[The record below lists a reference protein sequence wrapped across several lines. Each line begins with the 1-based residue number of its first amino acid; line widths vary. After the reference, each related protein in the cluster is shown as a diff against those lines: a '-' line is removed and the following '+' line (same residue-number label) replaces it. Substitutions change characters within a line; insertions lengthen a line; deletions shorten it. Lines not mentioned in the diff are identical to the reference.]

1 MHVWI
6 GGKVLEGSCL
16 LIVQHLLTNS
26 RAFRPITLAPSI
38 TPVHLYYKHK
48 QRTIP
53 HQATTTAKMQ
63 YKSLAVFALSAGAL
77 AAPEKRQATDA
88 SL

>member
-1 MHVWI
+1 
-6 GGKVLEGSCL
+6 
-16 LIVQHLLTNS
+16 
-26 RAFRPITLAPSI
+26 
-38 TPVHLYYKHK
+38 
-48 QRTIP
+48 
-53 HQATTTAKMQ
+53 MQ